1 MTGFHVCDDYGEQQ
15 LIAHDAV
22 LWCDKRGSRWRAA
35 DFESPPPKSKLLAAE
50 PNEHPSTDRRM
61 DWQPDYPEN
70 DEKPLA
76 PGVTDWR
83 KS

>member
-1 MTGFHVCDDYGEQQ
+1 MTGFNVDEHQTITVPSG
-15 LIAHDAV
+15 
-22 LWCDKRGSRWRAA
+22 WGWNDKTGSRWRAA
-35 DFESPPPKSKLLAAE
+35 DFDAPPPKSRLLAAE

-83 KS
+83 KP